1 MSSSGDPRPGLL
13 LALRSL
19 LRAIGVPREQIA
31 EDLTEY
37 KRLPIADLEV
47 AIARLHEVL
56 RPARPD
62 EGSSRR
68 PHAGDTGGAHR
79 YVCHLTEGI

>member
-1 MSSSGDPRPGLL
+1 MISSGDPRSGLL

-19 LRAIGVPREQIA
+19 LWVMGVPREQIV

-47 AIARLHEVL
+47 VIGRLHEVL

-68 PHAGDTGGAHR
+68 PHAGDTGSGAHR
-79 YVCHLTEGI
+79 YV